1 MDDAV
6 VSLALCNYFKPLAEA
21 VEIYIVLYGF
31 ELEDS
36 DLLRSCEKIGT
47 STFCTLDSGY
57 LECMPL

>member
-36 DLLRSCEKIGT
+36 DLLRWY
-47 STFCTLDSGY
+47 LDGWD
-57 LECMPL
+57 LHVKK